1 MKPNPKISAAV
12 AAILSAPAT
21 AIVFAAAE
29 TTTATGTGG
38 ELQEVVVTAERRAES
53 VQDVPIT
60 IQALTSETLTQL
72 NVKTFDDFVK
82 YLPNVTAGG
91 YGPGQSN
98 VFIRGLA
105 TSIGGTQGVGA
116 TGSFPNVATYLDD
129 QSGQVPGRNLD
140 IYAADLERIEI
151 LEGPQGTLF
160 GAGAQAGVVRYIT
173 NKPKLDRLEANVS
186 AAYATTAHGDPSTS
200 IEGVLNVPVIPDKFA
215 IRLVAYND
223 SRGGY
228 IDNIPS
234 TFTRAATDQVVV
246 NYFGGVVPPNS
257 GPIKNN
263 FQIGRAI
270 NPLTYKGVRGE
281 FLYQFNDDW
290 NFLVSQS
297 YQNLD
302 AEGVFWQ
309 EAYDGLHNVLPELS
323 VQLYNP
329 SYNKDKFTDT
339 AWTLN
344 GKLGFLQAV
353 YTGAYLDRNITQQQD
368 YTNYARGT
376 YAGYYQCDY
385 PGYPF
390 NGFSNPSPGSF
401 TQSNYYPGQGVTPGF
416 CYSPSAFWTDNQKDT
431 HQSHEIR
438 LSTPTDWRFRVL
450 AGGFYEKY
458 LIYEGTDW
466 FYGTSPH
473 FYPIGPPQVY
483 IVPGTSNPPQIA
495 PYPVTVQNPNVRPL
509 GDAFFDDIKR
519 GYTQWAGFLSL
530 DFDIIPKKL
539 TLTGG
544 TRYYSMDTIEKGT
557 NVGSFG
563 CEINGQY
570 DSGGGAVP
578 PNPCVST
585 LANGVP
591 SNQNNL
597 DAKHLEHTWSGAKS
611 RANLTWHITPE
622 ILTYVTWSQGFRPG
636 GFNRAQ
642 AHVTGPLANVFVPPV
657 SYAPDNLTN
666 YEVGWKTEWLDRHLQ
681 VNGAVYREDWKDTQ
695 IEIFDPGFTGN
706 LTFTTNGPDYRVK
719 GLELQ
724 FIALPVQGLQISGA
738 AAWNSSEVT
747 RTVTFTDTNGQPI
760 IITPNPFGD
769 IGSPLAQSPP
779 FSGNI
784 RARYSFP
791 VADYQAFVQ
800 LGAVHQAHSYAS
812 TDRVTQELVA
822 PGGGQQCPRPPGA
835 LNPACTTA
843 YDDPAFTI
851 YDAAAGVGKENWE
864 TQLFIQNF
872 NDERAV
878 TWANYREFIKAE
890 SIAPPRTIG
899 LRMTYRFSGK

>member
-1 MKPNPKISAAV
+1 MKPNPKISATV

-21 AIVFAAAE
+21 AVVLAAAE
-29 TTTATGTGG
+29 TATATGTPT
-38 ELQEVVVTAERRAES
+38 ELQEVIVTAERRAES

-60 IQALTSETLTQL
+60 IQALTAETLTQL

-82 YLPNVTAGG
+82 YLPNVTAAG

-160 GAGAQAGVVRYIT
+160 GAGAQAGVIRYIT
-173 NKPKLDRLEANVS
+173 NKPRLDRVEANVS
-186 AAYATTAHGDPSTS
+186 ASYATTAHGDPSTS
-200 IEGVLNVPVIPDKFA
+200 IEGVLNDPVIPDKFGV
-215 IRLVAYND
+215 RVVAYND
-223 SRGGY
+223 RRGGY
-228 IDNIPS
+228 INNIPG
-234 TFTRAATDQVVV
+234 TFIRAATDQVVV

-257 GPIKNN
+257 GPLNNN
-263 FQIGRAI
+263 FQMGRAT

-281 FLYQFNDDW
+281 LLYQFNDDW
-290 NFLVSQS
+290 NFLVSQA

-309 EAYDGLHNVLPELS
+309 EAYDGVHNVLPELS

-390 NGFSNPSPGSF
+390 FPAGTDANGNTIRGTTPGSA
-401 TQSNYYPGQGVTPGF
+401 GF
-416 CYSPSAFWTDNQKDT
+416 CYSPGAFWTDHQQDT

-438 LSTPTDWRFRVL
+438 LSTPTDWRIRAL
-450 AGGFYEKY
+450 LGGFYEKY

-483 IVPGTSNPPQIA
+483 MNSAGQVV

-530 DFDIIPKKL
+530 DFDIIPKTL

-544 TRYYSMDTIEKGT
+544 TRYYSMDTIEQGT

-563 CEINGQY
+563 CEIQGFY
-570 DSGGGAVP
+570 DFGTGTTPSTP

-585 LANGVP
+585 VANGIP

-622 ILTYVTWSQGFRPG
+622 ILSYVTWSQGFRPG

-642 AHVTGPLANVFVPPV
+642 AHVTGPLAGVFVPPV
-657 SYAPDNLTN
+657 SYAPDNLIN
-666 YEVGWKTEWLDRHLQ
+666 YELGWKTEWLDRHLQ
-681 VNGAVYREDWKDTQ
+681 INGAVYREDWKDTQ

-724 FIALPVQGLQISGA
+724 FIALPVQGLQIAGA

-747 RTVTFTDTNGQPI
+747 RTVTFIGTNGLPI
-760 IITPNPFGD
+760 NLTPNPFGD

-779 FSGNI
+779 FSGNV
-784 RARYSFP
+784 RVRYSFP
-791 VADYQAFVQ
+791 VADYQGFVQ
-800 LGAVHQAHSYAS
+800 VGAAHQAHSYAS
-812 TDRVTQELVA
+812 TDRVTQELVV
-822 PGGGQQCPRPPGA
+822 PGGAQQCPRPPGA

-851 YDAAAGVGKENWE
+851 YDAAAGIGKSNWE
-864 TQLFIQNF
+864 AQLFIQNF
-872 NDERAV
+872 NDTRAV
-878 TWANYREFIKAE
+878 TWANYREFVKSE
-890 SIAPPRTIG
+890 SIAPPRTVG
-899 LRMTYRFSGK
+899 LRMTYRFSEK

>member
-1 MKPNPKISAAV
+1 MKPNSKISAAV

-21 AIVFAAAE
+21 AVVFAAPAE
-29 TTTATGTGG
+29 TATTAGTGG
-38 ELQEVVVTAERRAES
+38 ELQEVIVTAERRSES

-60 IQALTSETLTQL
+60 IQALTSQTLTQL

-82 YLPNVTAGG
+82 YLPNVTAGSI
-91 YGPGQSN
+91 GPGQSN
-98 VFIRGLA
+98 IFIRGLA
-105 TSIGGTQGVGA
+105 TSIGGLQGVGA

-173 NKPKLDRLEANVS
+173 NKPVLDRTEANLS
-186 AAYATTAHGDPSTS
+186 AGYAVTAHGDPSTTV
-200 IEGVLNVPVIPDKFA
+200 EGVVNVPIVPDKLA
-215 IRLVAYND
+215 ARLVIYDD

-228 IDNIPS
+228 INNIPG
-234 TFTRAATDQVVV
+234 TFTRAATDEVVV

-257 GPIKNN
+257 GSITNKAEVA
-263 FQIGRAI
+263 RAI
-270 NPLTYKGVRGE
+270 NPVTYKGIRGE
-281 FLYQFNDDW
+281 ILFQFNDDW
-290 NFLVSQS
+290 NLLLQQS
-297 YQNLD
+297 YQSMD

-309 EAYDGLHNVLPELS
+309 EAYDGVHNTLPALS

-329 SYNKDKFTDT
+329 SYDKDKFTDT
-339 AWTLN
+339 SWTLN
-344 GKLGFLQAV
+344 GRIGSLQAV

-390 NGFSNPSPGSF
+390 VNGTPTLVN
-401 TQSNYYPGQGVTPGF
+401 GVKTPGF
-416 CYSPSAFWTDNQKDT
+416 CYSPSSYWTDNQKDT

-438 LSTPTDWRFRVL
+438 LSTPTDWRIRALV
-450 AGGFYEKY
+450 GGFYEQY
-458 LIYEGTDW
+458 FIYEQTDW

-473 FYPIGPPQVY
+473 FYPIGPPSVD
-483 IVPGTSNPPQIA
+483 PKTGA
-495 PYPVTVQNPNVRPL
+495 LYPVTVQNPNVRPL
-509 GDAFFDDIKR
+509 GDSFFDDIKR
-519 GYTQWAGFLSL
+519 GYTQWAGFTSI
-530 DFDIIPKKL
+530 DFDIVPKVL

-563 CEINGQY
+563 CEIYGPY
-570 DSGGGAVP
+570 DGNVP

-585 LANGVP
+585 PATGVV
-591 SNQNNL
+591 SNLNNL

-611 RANLTWHITPE
+611 RANLTWHITPDV
-622 ILTYVTWSQGFRPG
+622 LTYVTWSQGFRPG

-642 AHVTGPLANVFVPPV
+642 AHITGPLAGVFVPPV

-666 YEVGWKTEWLDRHLQ
+666 YELGWKTEWFDRHFQ
-681 VNGAVYREDWKDTQ
+681 FNGAVYREDWKDTQ
-695 IEIFDPGFTGN
+695 IEIFDPGTTGN

-719 GLELQ
+719 GVELQ

-738 AAWNSSEVT
+738 AAWNSSEVVK
-747 RTVTFTDTNGQPI
+747 TVTFTGVNGQPI
-760 IITPNPFGD
+760 IISPNPFGD
-769 IGSPLAQSPP
+769 IGTPLAQSPP

-791 VADYQAFVQ
+791 VGDYEPFVQ
-800 LGAVHQAHSYAS
+800 VGVVHQSHSYAS
-812 TDRVTQELVA
+812 TDKVTQELVTHD
-822 PGGGQQCPRPPGA
+822 PVPVECPRTPAP

-843 YDDPAFTI
+843 YDDPAFTLV
-851 YDAAAGVGKENWE
+851 DAAAGIGKGNWE
-864 TQLFIQNF
+864 AQLYCQNLT
-872 NDERAV
+872 DKLAI
-878 TWANYREFIKAE
+878 TWSNYREFVKSE
-890 SIAPPRTIG
+890 TVVPPRTIG
-899 LRMTYRFSGK
+899 LRVSYKFSEK

>member
-21 AIVFAAAE
+21 AVVWAAAE
-29 TTTATGTGG
+29 TTPATGAGN
-38 ELQEVVVTAERRAES
+38 ELQEVIVTAERRAES

-82 YLPNVTAGG
+82 YLPNVTAAG

-105 TSIGGTQGVGA
+105 TSIGGSQGVGA

-173 NKPKLDRLEANVS
+173 NKPKLDRVEANVS
-186 AAYATTAHGDPSTS
+186 ASYATTAHGDPSTS
-200 IEGVLNVPVIPDKFA
+200 IEGVLNVPVIPDKFGV
-215 IRLVAYND
+215 RVVAYND

-228 IDNIPS
+228 INNIPG
-234 TFTRAATDQVVV
+234 TFTRAATDQVVA

-257 GPIKNN
+257 GPINNN
-263 FQIGRAI
+263 FQVGRAI

-281 FLYQFNDDW
+281 LLYQFNDDW

-309 EAYDGLHNVLPELS
+309 EAYDGVHNVLPELS
-323 VQLYNP
+323 VQLYSP

-344 GKLGFLQAV
+344 GKLGALQAV

-390 NGFSNPSPGSF
+390 VNGNPTMVNGAP
-401 TQSNYYPGQGVTPGF
+401 TPGF
-416 CYSPSAFWTDNQKDT
+416 CYTPSAFWTDHQRDT

-438 LSTPTDWRFRVL
+438 LSTPTDWRIRALV
-450 AGGFYEKY
+450 GGFYEKY

-483 IVPGTSNPPQIA
+483 RTPGTPPTGGMIVPF
-495 PYPVTVQNPNVRPL
+495 PVTVQNPNVRPL

-519 GYTQWAGFLSL
+519 GYTQWAGFLSV
-530 DFDIIPKKL
+530 DFDIIPKTL

-544 TRYYSMDTIEKGT
+544 TRYYSMDTIEQGT

-563 CEINGQY
+563 CEINGPY
-570 DSGGGAVP
+570 DSGGGAIP

-585 LANGVP
+585 VANGIP

-622 ILTYVTWSQGFRPG
+622 ILSYVTWSQGFRPG

-642 AHVTGPLANVFVPPV
+642 AQVNGPLKGVFTPPV

-666 YEVGWKTEWLDRHLQ
+666 FELGWKTEWLDRHLQ
-681 VNGAVYREDWKDTQ
+681 INGAVYREDWKDTQ

-724 FIALPVQGLQISGA
+724 FIALPVQGLQIAGA

-747 RTVTFTDTNGQPI
+747 RTVTFIGTNGQPI
-760 IITPNPFGD
+760 NLSPNPFGD
-769 IGSPLAQSPP
+769 LGSPLAQSPP
-779 FSGNI
+779 FSGNV
-784 RARYSFP
+784 RVRYSFP
-791 VADYQAFVQ
+791 VADYQGFVQ
-800 LGAVHQAHSYAS
+800 VGAVHQAHSYAS
-812 TDRVTQELVA
+812 TDRVTQELVT
-822 PGGGQQCPRPPGA
+822 PGGTQQCPRPSPSGGVT
-835 LNPACTTA
+835 LNPGCTTA

-851 YDAAAGVGKENWE
+851 YDAAAGVGKANWE
-864 TQLFIQNF
+864 AQLFIQNF

-878 TWANYREFIKAE
+878 TWANYREFVKSE
-890 SIAPPRTIG
+890 SIAPPRTVG
-899 LRMTYRFSGK
+899 LRMTYRFSEK

>member
-12 AAILSAPAT
+12 AAILSAPGT
-21 AIVFAAAE
+21 AVVFAAAE
-29 TTTATGTGG
+29 TATATGTPT
-38 ELQEVVVTAERRAES
+38 ELQEVIVTAERRAES
-53 VQDVPIT
+53 VQNVPIT
-60 IQALTSETLTQL
+60 IQALTSETLAQL
-72 NVKTFDDFVK
+72 NVCSSDLFVK
-82 YLPNVTAGG
+82 YLPNVTAAG

-173 NKPKLDRLEANVS
+173 NKPKLDRVEANVS
-186 AAYATTAHGDPSTS
+186 ASYATTAHGDPSTS
-200 IEGVLNVPVIPDKFA
+200 IEGVLNVPVIPDKFGV
-215 IRLVAYND
+215 RVVAYND

-228 IDNIPS
+228 INNIPG

-257 GPIKNN
+257 GPINNN
-263 FQIGRAI
+263 FQVGRAI

-281 FLYQFNDDW
+281 LLYQFNDDW
-290 NFLVSQS
+290 NFLVSQA

-309 EAYDGLHNVLPELS
+309 ETYDGVHNVLPELS
-323 VQLYNP
+323 VQLYSP

-353 YTGAYLDRNITQQQD
+353 YTGAYLDRSITQQQD

-390 NGFSNPSPGSF
+390 TTVAGTITPTAGS
-401 TQSNYYPGQGVTPGF
+401 PGF
-416 CYSPSAFWTDNQKDT
+416 CYSPSAFWTDHQQDT

-438 LSTPTDWRFRVL
+438 LSTPTDWRFRVP
-450 AGGFYEKY
+450 AGGLYEKY

-466 FYGTSPH
+466 FYGTSPN
-473 FYPIGPPQVY
+473 FYPICPPQVY
-483 IVPGTSNPPQIA
+483 QNVAGQDVPYPGT
-495 PYPVTVQNPNVRPL
+495 V
-509 GDAFFDDIKR
+509 
-519 GYTQWAGFLSL
+519 
-530 DFDIIPKKL
+530 
-539 TLTGG
+539 
-544 TRYYSMDTIEKGT
+544 
-557 NVGSFG
+557 
-563 CEINGQY
+563 
-570 DSGGGAVP
+570 
-578 PNPCVST
+578 
-585 LANGVP
+585 ANGVQR
-591 SNQNNL
+591 NQNQL
-597 DAKHLEHTWSGAKS
+597 YAQHLRHTRSGANI
-611 RANLTWHITPE
+611 RDIHTWHITPE
-622 ILTYVTWSQGFRPG
+622 ILRYVTWSQGFRPG

-642 AHVTGPLANVFVPPV
+642 AHVSGPLAGVFTPPLFY
-657 SYAPDNLTN
+657 SPDNLTN
-666 YEVGWKTEWLDRHLQ
+666 YELGWKTEWLDRHLQ
-681 VNGAVYREDWKDTQ
+681 INGAIYREDWKDTQ

-724 FIALPVQGLQISGA
+724 FIALPVQGLQIAGA

-747 RTVTFTDTNGQPI
+747 RTVNFIGTNGQPI
-760 IITPNPFGD
+760 NLTPNPFGD
-769 IGSPLAQSPP
+769 LGSPLAQSPP
-779 FSGNI
+779 FSGNV
-784 RARYSFP
+784 RVRYSFP
-791 VADYQAFVQ
+791 LADYQGFVQ

-822 PGGGQQCPRPPGA
+822 PGGAQQCPRPPA
-835 LNPACTTA
+835 PLNPACTTA

-851 YDAAAGVGKENWE
+851 YDAAAGVGKSNWE
-864 TQLFIQNF
+864 AQLFIQNF

-878 TWANYREFIKAE
+878 TWANYREFVKSE
-890 SIAPPRTIG
+890 TVAPPRTVG
-899 LRMTYRFSGK
+899 LRMMYRFSEK

>member
-21 AIVFAAAE
+21 AVVFAAE
-29 TTTATGTGG
+29 TATATSTAT
-38 ELQEVVVTAERRAES
+38 ELTEVIVTAERRTES
-53 VQDVPIT
+53 IQDVPIT

-116 TGSFPNVATYLDD
+116 TGSFPNVATYIDD

-173 NKPKLDRLEANVS
+173 NKPRLDRVEANVS
-186 AAYATTAHGDPSTS
+186 ASYATTAHGDPSTS
-200 IEGVLNVPVIPDKFA
+200 IEGVLNVPVIPGKA
-215 IRLVAYND
+215 AVRLVAYND

-228 IDNIPS
+228 IDNIPG
-234 TFTRAATDQVVV
+234 TYIRAATDQVVV

-257 GPIKNN
+257 GSINNN
-263 FQIGRAI
+263 FQLGRAI
-270 NPLTYKGVRGE
+270 NPLTYKGVRGQ

-290 NFLVSQS
+290 NVLLSQS
-297 YQNLD
+297 YQNMD

-309 EAYDGLHNVLPELS
+309 EAYDGIHTAVPELS

-344 GKLGFLQAV
+344 GKIGSLQAV

-368 YTNYARGT
+368 YTSYSRGT
-376 YAGYYQCDY
+376 YSGYYQCDY

-390 NGFSNPSPGSF
+390 VNGNPTMVNGAP
-401 TQSNYYPGQGVTPGF
+401 TRGF
-416 CYSPSAFWTDNQKDT
+416 CYSPNSFWTDHQKDT

-438 LSTPTDWRFRVL
+438 LSTPTEWRIRALV
-450 AGGFYEKY
+450 GGFYEKY
-458 LIYEGTDW
+458 LINEGTDW
-466 FYGTSPH
+466 YYGSSPH

-483 IVPGTSNPPQIA
+483 KTPGTPPTGGQIVPF
-495 PYPVTVQNPNVRPL
+495 PVTVQNPNLRPL
-509 GDAFFDDIKR
+509 SDSFFDDIQR
-519 GYTQWAGFLSL
+519 GYTQWAGFVSV
-530 DFDIIPKKL
+530 DFDLIPKTL

-563 CEINGQY
+563 CQIYGPY
-570 DSGGGAVP
+570 DAIVP

-585 LANGVP
+585 VANGIV

-597 DAKHLEHTWSGAKS
+597 DAKHLEHIWSGAKS
-611 RANLTWHITPE
+611 RANLTWHVTPE
-622 ILTYVTWSQGFRPG
+622 VLTYVTWSQGFRPG

-642 AHVTGPLANVFVPPV
+642 AHISGPLALVFTPPLA
-657 SYAPDNLTN
+657 YNPDILTN
-666 YEVGWKTEWLDRHLQ
+666 YELGWKTEWLDRHLQ
-681 VNGAVYREDWKDTQ
+681 INGAVYREDWKDTQ

-724 FIALPVQGLQISGA
+724 FIALPLQGLQISGA

-747 RTVTFTDTNGQPI
+747 RAVTFTGTNGQPI
-760 IITPNPFGD
+760 NLTPNPFGD
-769 IGSPLAQSPP
+769 PGTPLAQSPP
-779 FSGNI
+779 LSGNV
-784 RARYSFP
+784 RVRYSFP
-791 VADYQAFVQ
+791 LADYLAFVQ
-800 LGAVHQAHSYAS
+800 VGAVHQAHSYAS

-822 PGGGQQCPRPPGA
+822 PGGTQQCPRPNPGA
-835 LNPACTTA
+835 PVTLNPACTTA

-851 YDAAAGVGKENWE
+851 YDAAAGIGKGSWE

-872 NDERAV
+872 NDTRAV
-878 TWANYREFIKAE
+878 TWSNYREFVKGETIV
-890 SIAPPRTIG
+890 PPRTVG
-899 LRMTYRFSGK
+899 LRMTYRFSEK